1 MEKKNNTINSAA
13 GLITGYGVYKLT
25 PIVGNKIRRATI
37 TRFLDTPLTPDQ
49 VAVYKQ
55 AGLDLFESKFKSKGY
70 SILDAS
76 NPEHREILEKSLES
90 LEQYH
95 DKRIAA
101 SKNFISRLY
110 NKYMKRSVMK
120 RNLESHNQL
129 LNGTNAYYWV
139 KRGSVVVDM
148 EKKPTYLFHEFGHA
162 IDYSNEL
169 LAKSMT
175 KFWRNNYFKKL
186 LFPSVILT
194 ALLTNPKS
202 KEELEHASTGE
213 KFVQSVKKNSGLILA
228 AYLVPSTLEECL
240 ANINGQKLAKEF
252 VPKSHMPK
260 ITKTNLNS
268 AIGYILYPLFVGG
281 GMYLANKLR
290 DKIAEGKLNCFS

>member
-1 MEKKNNTINSAA
+1 MEKKNNTINAAA
-13 GLITGYGVYKLT
+13 GLLSGYGVYKLT
-25 PIVGNKIRRATI
+25 PIVCNKIRRATI
-37 TRFLDTPLTPDQ
+37 TRFLDTPLNAEQ

-55 AGLDLFESKFKSKGY
+55 AGQDLFESKFKSKGY

-76 NPEHREILEKSLES
+76 NPEQVEILENSLKSLE
-90 LEQYH
+90 QHY
-95 DKRIAA
+95 DNKIAS

-110 NKYMKRSVMK
+110 NKYMKRIVMK
-120 RNLESHNQL
+120 DNLISHNQVL
-129 LNGTNAYYWV
+129 EGTNAFYWV
-139 KRGSVVVDM
+139 KKGAVVVNM

-162 IDYSNEL
+162 IDYSNKY
-169 LAKSMT
+169 LAQSMSSL
-175 KFWRNNYFKKL
+175 WRNKRFKNI
-186 LFPSVILT
+186 LFSTVMLT

-202 KEELEHASTGE
+202 KEDLEHASNRE
-213 KFVQSVKKNSGLILA
+213 KFVQSVKKNSGLILG
-228 AYLVPSTLEECL
+228 AYLLPSTLEECL

-252 VPKSHMPK
+252 VPKAHMPK

-281 GMYLANKLR
+281 GMYLANKVR